1 MNLKV
6 IVLLLI
12 LLDAAWKVVVGILD
26 RRSMRRE
33 TPENVKDVYEPE
45 EYRKWRAYK
54 SESKRLDAIS
64 TVVGYA
70 VDIILIMAN
79 VYAAFAACFP
89 DNIYLQMLSVILLN
103 TLVTAV
109 VGIPFDYYSTFTI
122 EEKYGFNKSTKKTFV
137 TDQIKDF
144 FIELILMT
152 LLVCLFAWL
161 HQTFGDLVI
170 LLFAAGVILLGLVF
184 SFLTPVF
191 TKLFNK
197 FQPLEEGELKE
208 HLMALMTK
216 YGYRVKA
223 IEVMDASRRSTR
235 MNAYFTGLGPVK
247 RIVLFDTLKEAMSE
261 EQICAVFAHEMGH
274 GLHHDMIRNRIY
286 SVVQGLAIALSGWLV
301 ISTPEVFTTF
311 GFNGVNYGFA
321 FVLMGYVL
329 GIITPLI
336 GLLTNASSRKAEYR
350 ADAQAVQEGYG
361 EALISALKLLAK
373 NNLADLSPDP
383 LLVKLTYSHPT
394 LDQRIGAVLERM
406 KQDRNA

>member
-1 MNLKV
+1 MNVKL

-26 RRSMRRE
+26 RRSLRRK
-33 TPENVKDVYEPE
+33 TPDSVKDVYDEA

-54 SESKRLDAIS
+54 SESKRVEAIS
-64 TVVGYA
+64 AIAGYA

-79 VYAAFAACFP
+79 VYAAFAGCFP

-103 TLVTAV
+103 TLVSAV
-109 VGIPFDYYSTFTI
+109 VSLPFDYYSTFTV

-137 TDQIKDF
+137 ADQIKDF

-152 LLVCLFAWL
+152 LLVCAFIGF
-161 HQTFGDLVI
+161 HKKFGDLVI
-170 LLFAAGVILLGLVF
+170 LFFTVGIILFGLIF
-184 SFLTPVF
+184 SFLTPLF

-197 FQPLEEGELKE
+197 FQPLEEGGLKDR
-208 HLMALMTK
+208 LTALMTK
-216 YGYRVKA
+216 YGYKVKA

-247 RIVLFDTLKEAMSE
+247 RIVLYDTLKEAMSE

-274 GLHHDMIRNRIY
+274 GLHHDMLRNRIV

-301 ISTPEVFTTF
+301 ISTPEVFTAF
-311 GFNGVNYGFA
+311 GFNGVNFGFA
-321 FVLMGYVL
+321 FVLMGYIL

-336 GLLTNASSRKAEYR
+336 GLLTNTFSRKAEYR

-361 EALISALKLLAK
+361 NELISALKLLAK

-394 LDQRIGAVLERM
+394 LDQRITAILEKM
-406 KQDRNA
+406 AEDNK